1 MNRIIIRYFLIR
13 HLVIVGI
20 VVFLST
26 KTFAQTGNISP
37 DGHFLQFSICGGQF
51 NDDYASDNTK
61 KAKDIITSEGY
72 NYEEDTKYNGD
83 SYFNISIG
91 YRYFKNQWGGG
102 LLTGLWGISGSRV
115 QYQKDNNPKTR
126 DTYNP
131 GIFWF
136 PLLATPY
143 YRFYLTEN
151 LNFKV
156 GAGPDIHFFWAG
168 DWLYLNDSS
177 EYVVTRDVGYGVHG
191 TAELSY
197 LFEMANSTY
206 SFDLGYR
213 HHMIWVSHV
222 KMPGFFVYLGFSI
235 GLK

>member
-37 DGHFLQFSICGGQF
+37 DGHFLQLSIGGGHF
-51 NDDYASDNTK
+51 ANTYYTRITQE
-61 KAKDIITSEGY
+61 AKDKIIAEGY
-72 NYEEDTKYNGD
+72 SFSDDNHDGIAANFPAVE
-83 SYFNISIG
+83 
-91 YRYFKNQWGGG
+91 YRYFKDKFG
-102 LLTGLWGISGSRV
+102 LGVMTGLWMMSAPHL
-115 QYQKDNNPKTR
+115 QYSKDNNVKTQ
-126 DTYNP
+126 DTFNP
-131 GIFWF
+131 VIFWF

-143 YRFYLTEN
+143 YRFSFTEN

-222 KMPGFFVYLGFSI
+222 KMPGFFVYLGISV
-235 GLK
+235 GLR